1 MTQFLLLAGAAALAA
16 TSPLA
21 AKPGQGQTH
30 GQTGHAKVMKA
41 QTVKAAKVKTA
52 RVKSAK
58 VAKVKTPKRIWTTAC
73 PSGLAWRG
81 TVCVPPGHANRLLNV
96 GTRVPRGWSYTPWGA
111 VPNDLRTTYALD
123 PNYRYVYRDGVIYV
137 VDPQT
142 SLISSIIN
150 AVL

>member
-1 MTQFLLLAGAAALAA
+1 MTKFLLLAGAAALAA

-21 AKPGQGQTH
+21 AKPGQGH
-30 GQTGHAKVMKA
+30 GHGPAAHAKV
-41 QTVKAAKVKTA
+41 VKGQAV
-52 RVKSAK
+52 K
-58 VAKVKTPKRIWTTAC
+58 VAKVKTVKVKSPKRIWTTAC

-81 TVCVPPGHANRLLNV
+81 TVCVPPGHASRLLSV

-111 VPNDLRTTYALD
+111 VPTSLRTTYALD

-137 VDPQT
+137 VDPRT